1 MSLKETLNDYDI
13 QLDDNQI
20 DLLLKYMDLVLEKNK
35 VMNLT
40 AITEEEM
47 FHVKHFVDSLY
58 VLNLFDFEEN
68 KTIIDVGTGA
78 GFPAIPIKIARD
90 DLKFTLL
97 DSLRKRVDFLKDV
110 IDELHL
116 TDIKAV
122 HERAEECTRTAEYRE
137 QYDYCISRAV
147 SKLDTLAEF
156 CLPFVKVGGYMIA
169 MKGKSDETDV
179 GENAIKILGG
189 KIEQTID
196 YKIDDED
203 RSLVVIKKIKETP
216 KKYPRGGG
224 KPKKN
229 PL

>member
-1 MSLKETLNDYDI
+1 MPLKETLLKYDI
-13 QLDDNQI
+13 ELDDNQI
-20 DLLLKYMDLVLEKNK
+20 QQLNTYMSLVLEKNK

-40 AITEEEM
+40 AITDEEM

-58 VLNLFDFEEN
+58 VLNLFEFEKN

-78 GFPAIPIKIARD
+78 GFPAIPLKIARN
-90 DLKFTLL
+90 DLDFTLL

-110 IDELHL
+110 INELKL
-116 TDIKAV
+116 TNINAV
-122 HERAEECTRTAEYRE
+122 HERAEECTRTKQYRE
-137 QYDYCISRAV
+137 AYDYCISRAV
-147 SKLDTLAEF
+147 SKLDTLSEY

-179 GENAIKILGG
+179 GTNAIKILGG
-189 KIEQTID
+189 KIEKTID
-196 YKIDDED
+196 YKIDSED

-216 KKYPRGGG
+216 KKYPRGAG

>member
-1 MSLKETLNDYDI
+1 MPLKETLLKYDI
-13 QLDDNQI
+13 ELDDNQI
-20 DLLLKYMDLVLEKNK
+20 QQLNTYMSLVLEKNK

-40 AITEEEM
+40 AITDEEM

-58 VLNLFDFEEN
+58 VLNLFEFEKN

-78 GFPAIPIKIARD
+78 GFPAIPLKIARN
-90 DLKFTLL
+90 DLDFTLL
-97 DSLRKRVDFLKDV
+97 DSLRKRVDFLKEV
-110 IDELHL
+110 INELKL
-116 TDIKAV
+116 TNITAV
-122 HERAEECTRTAEYRE
+122 HERAEECTRTKQYRE
-137 QYDYCISRAV
+137 AYDYCISRAV
-147 SKLDTLAEF
+147 SKLDTLSEY

-179 GENAIKILGG
+179 GTNAIKILGG
-189 KIEQTID
+189 KIEKTID
-196 YKIDDED
+196 YKIDGED

-216 KKYPRGGG
+216 KKYPRGAG

>member
-13 QLDDNQI
+13 ELDDNQI
-20 DLLLKYMDLVLEKNK
+20 DLLLKYMDLVLEKN
-35 VMNLT
+35 
-40 AITEEEM
+40 
-47 FHVKHFVDSLY
+47 FVYSLY

-78 GFPAIPIKIARD
+78 GFPAIPIKIARN

-122 HERAEECTRTAEYRE
+122 HERAEECT
-137 QYDYCISRAV
+137 
-147 SKLDTLAEF
+147 
-156 CLPFVKVGGYMIA
+156 
-169 MKGKSDETDV
+169 
-179 GENAIKILGG
+179 NAIKILGG